1 MRSSKARDARQK
13 QRGKSNAAKATRQRH
28 VRFSRTSYIMTP
40 VWFPWMFVGGLLF
53 IVLSFIGAKYKEK
66 EYRSIQYLQDFI
78 SGSILIAFT
87 GVLIPDVFP
96 AFPALSTLSTM
107 SALSALSLPTQDAFD
122 EMEMVQV
129 GPPRLMRR

>member
-1 MRSSKARDARQK
+1 MRETDA
-13 QRGKSNAAKATRQRH
+13 
-28 VRFSRTSYIMTP
+28 RFSRTSYIMTP
-40 VWFPWMFVGGLLF
+40 VWFPWMFVGGFLF
-53 IVLSFIGAKYKEK
+53 IVLSFIGAKYKGK

-87 GVLIPDVFP
+87 GILIPDVFP
-96 AFPALSTLSTM
+96 AFPSLSSF
-107 SALSALSLPTQDAFD
+107 LSLPTQDAFD

>member
-1 MRSSKARDARQK
+1 
-13 QRGKSNAAKATRQRH
+13 
-28 VRFSRTSYIMTP
+28 
-40 VWFPWMFVGGLLF
+40 MFVGGILF

-96 AFPALSTLSTM
+96 AFPAF

>member
-1 MRSSKARDARQK
+1 
-13 QRGKSNAAKATRQRH
+13 
-28 VRFSRTSYIMTP
+28 MTP
-40 VWFPWMFVGGLLF
+40 VWFPWMFVGGILF

-66 EYRSIQYLQDFI
+66 EYRSIQFLQDFI

-96 AFPALSTLSTM
+96 AFPALSV
-107 SALSALSLPTQDAFD
+107 LSLPTQNAFD

-129 GPPRLMRR
+129 GPPRLMGR

>member
-1 MRSSKARDARQK
+1 
-13 QRGKSNAAKATRQRH
+13 
-28 VRFSRTSYIMTP
+28 
-40 VWFPWMFVGGLLF
+40 MFVGGILF

-66 EYRSIQYLQDFI
+66 EYRSIQFLQDFI

-96 AFPALSTLSTM
+96 AFPAVPSF
-107 SALSALSLPTQDAFD
+107 LSLPTQNAFD

-129 GPPRLMRR
+129 GPPRLMGR

>member
-1 MRSSKARDARQK
+1 
-13 QRGKSNAAKATRQRH
+13 
-28 VRFSRTSYIMTP
+28 MTP

-96 AFPALSTLSTM
+96 AFPALSTMSTM
-107 SALSALSLPTQDAFD
+107 SALSSFPSLPTHDAFD

>member
-1 MRSSKARDARQK
+1 
-13 QRGKSNAAKATRQRH
+13 
-28 VRFSRTSYIMTP
+28 
-40 VWFPWMFVGGLLF
+40 MFVGGLLF

-96 AFPALSTLSTM
+96 AFPALSTLS
-107 SALSALSLPTQDAFD
+107 SFPSLPTQDAFD

>member
-1 MRSSKARDARQK
+1 
-13 QRGKSNAAKATRQRH
+13 
-28 VRFSRTSYIMTP
+28 
-40 VWFPWMFVGGLLF
+40 MFVGGILF

-96 AFPALSTLSTM
+96 AFPAFP
-107 SALSALSLPTQDAFD
+107 ALPSLPTQDAFD

>member
-1 MRSSKARDARQK
+1 MRDARD
-13 QRGKSNAAKATRQRH
+13 TRERDA
-28 VRFSRTSYIMTP
+28 RFSRTSYIMTP
-40 VWFPWMFVGGLLF
+40 IWFPWMFVGGILF

-66 EYRSIQYLQDFI
+66 EYRSIQFLQDFI

-96 AFPALSTLSTM
+96 TFPAVSSLF
-107 SALSALSLPTQDAFD
+107 AFVSLPTQNAFD

-129 GPPRLMRR
+129 GPPRLMGR